1 MIELLL
7 AGAWKYVA
15 LGAAVLAAL
24 WAARKSGEHK
34 NEAKHDKAKF
44 ESAMDQ
50 LEMHREADNIERD
63 NAALTEAEARR
74 KAGRV
79 VQ

>member
-15 LGAAVLAAL
+15 LGVAVLAAL
-24 WAARKSGEHK
+24 WAARNSGRDYEMR
-34 NEAKHDKAKF
+34 KHDKAKF
-44 ESAMDQ
+44 ENAMDQ
-50 LEMHREADNIERD
+50 LEMHRDADEIERV
-63 NAALTEAEARR
+63 NGALTDAEARR
-74 KAGRV
+74 KAGRI